1 MWKANGRTTTDAY
14 PWQKLT
20 WPKARWAKKWVYKGV
35 RNGRKFVFL
44 YSKQVTYWYI
54 VLQYKYF
61 LEIKNTKRYRNINGT
76 FFDKSILDKD
86 FPSSI
91 DDLSQFWLFCLSPLV
106 FLLAKTIKLFGFQV
120 FWVWAYLMKVIQEMH
135 WAH

>member
-1 MWKANGRTTTDAY
+1 MVEN
-14 PWQKLT
+14 
-20 WPKARWAKKWVYKGV
+20 
-35 RNGRKFVFL
+35 FVFL

-86 FPSSI
+86 FS
-91 DDLSQFWLFCLSPLV
+91 L
-106 FLLAKTIKLFGFQV
+106 K
-120 FWVWAYLMKVIQEMH
+120 H
-135 WAH
+135 R